1 MSGKEEEREKGG
13 ERGTKEGKEREGY
26 IECGFWWRSIGRRHY
41 TSHHCGLAKMYCDS
55 LEESC
60 LDWQRVCMCGGQG
73 SSCVSFVTL
82 HDMCLPL
89 KL

>member
-13 ERGTKEGKEREGY
+13 KRETKEGEEGRRY
-26 IECGFWWRSIGRRHY
+26 IEGGLGRRHY
-41 TSHHCGLAKMYCDS
+41 TSHHCGLGKMYCDS